1 MQASQEISSRTV
13 VLGFAGAV
21 HRLGGATCM
30 IGGSVGFEVTGR
42 DGGCWVLDLNVPGG
56 KIVETAKADA
66 GTVVKATA
74 EAMVSFFL
82 TPERIPELK
91 AQGQLAIAGDVKRLQ
106 SIASALRGT
115 RSWLD
120 R

>member
-1 MQASQEISSRTV
+1 VETSENITSRTV

-21 HRLGGATCM
+21 HRLGAATCH
-30 IGGSVGFEVTGR
+30 IGGSLGFEVTGR
-42 DGGCWVLDLNVPGG
+42 NGGCWVIDLTVPGG
-56 KIVETAKADA
+56 KITETAKADA
-66 GTVVKATA
+66 GTVVKATDD
-74 EAMVSFFL
+74 AMVSFFL

-91 AQGQLAIAGDVKRLQ
+91 AQGQLAIAGDIKRLQ